1 MVADELADGR
11 RVLYQSADAVAFVP
25 VCARY
30 TYECWV
36 LPRRPVASLADL
48 DGGSGASWRGALK
61 TVLMKF
67 ERLWQRPF
75 PYLMVFHQA
84 PTDGQPHPE
93 AHAHIE
99 LYPPY
104 RTPDRLKYL
113 AGTEIGAGMFANDSL
128 PEAKAAELRAVEVSI
143 E

>member
-1 MVADELADGR
+1 MRLNE
-11 RVLYQSADAVAFVP
+11 
-25 VCARY
+25 
-30 TYECWV
+30 
-36 LPRRPVASLADL
+36 
-48 DGGSGASWRGALK
+48 ALW
-61 TVLMKF
+61 LMKY

-93 AHAHIE
+93 AHAHVE

-128 PEAKAAELRAVEVSI
+128 PEAKAAELRAVEVSL